1 MNFIE
6 KILARHAGKK
16 EVTPGEFISARVD
29 FVMVNELSGIAA
41 IAEFEKVGARKV
53 FDPDRLIVIP
63 SHFVPAKDIR
73 TAEICKTL
81 REFVIDQGIQHYF
94 EVGRG
99 GIDHVVLPDE
109 GLVRPGELIIG
120 GDSHTVTYGA
130 LGNFGCGVG
139 STDIAA
145 AWITGEIW
153 LRVPETIKMVFS
165 GAPGPWTFAKDMILH
180 AIKHMTVEGARYK
193 AIEYAGEAVRNLP
206 NVGRLTMSNMAT
218 EMGGKVGMIEPDEK
232 TLEFMAGTPARGMKF
247 DMVKNDPDAK
257 YCRVVEL
264 DVEGL
269 PPQVSIPSAPD
280 QVRDVRDVEGVK
292 LDQVFIGS
300 CTNGRIEDLR
310 LAASILK
317 GKKVHPR
324 VRLLVVPGS
333 QRVYIQAAQ
342 EGLLGLFAEAGAAVS
357 TPTCGACVGGHMGIL
372 AGGEACLSTT
382 NRNFVGRMGH
392 VNSKVYLS
400 NPAVAAASALAGEI
414 ADPAKSRAPKIPV
427 KV

>member
-6 KILARHAGKK
+6 KILAKHGGKK
-16 EVTPGEFISARVD
+16 EVAPGDIISAKPD
-29 FVMVNELSGIAA
+29 YIMVNELSGIGA
-41 IAEFEKVGARKV
+41 IAEFEKVGAKKV
-53 FDPDRLIVIP
+53 FDPDKLIVVP
-63 SHFVPAKDIR
+63 SHFTPAKDIR
-73 TAEICKTL
+73 TAEVCKTL
-81 REFVIDQGIQHYF
+81 REFVRAQGIQLYF

-99 GIDHVVLPDE
+99 GIEHVVLPDE

-153 LRVPETIKMVFS
+153 LRVPETMKIVFS
-165 GAPGPWTFAKDMILH
+165 GKPGPWTFAKDLILY
-180 AIKHMTVEGARYK
+180 AIKHTTVEGARYK
-193 AIEYAGEAVRNLP
+193 AVEYAGGTVRSMP
-206 NVGRLTMSNMAT
+206 MVGRLTMSNMAA
-218 EMGGKVGMIEPDEK
+218 EMGGKVGMIEPDE
-232 TLEFMAGTPARGMKF
+232 TTAAFLNGTPARGRKF
-247 DMVKNDPDAK
+247 DMVKSDPDAK
-257 YCRVVEL
+257 YCKTIEL
-264 DVEGL
+264 DVDGL
-269 PPQVSIPSAPD
+269 PPQVSIPYAPD
-280 QVRDVRDVEGVK
+280 QVKNVDDVEGVK

-317 GKKVHPR
+317 GKRVHDR
-324 VRLLVVPGS
+324 VRLLVIPGS
-333 QRVYIQAAQ
+333 QRVYIQAAN

-392 VNSKVYLS
+392 ANAKVYLA

-414 ADPAKSRAPKIPV
+414 VNPAPKRAMAGV
-427 KV
+427 C